1 VSIHS
6 SIFARVLAR
15 AAFAVLAVLP
25 FAAANAE
32 FVRVTAANA
41 LGNSVYDV
49 TSFTPPGTIST
60 LNTDGS
66 KHGSFQALVQVANA
80 ATSTVDVLVAD
91 AILGQI
97 IRYTPALGATPASE
111 SVVWSYTG
119 SGSGPAHPDGLS
131 VDSAGNLYIVTSK
144 FFDGTKGAVWVL
156 PANPASPTG
165 YAPSPLL
172 IDGTTFSNA
181 NGVTVLQETAVA
193 TTSTAAWGIG
203 DLLVLVGNKSWPQ
216 NGNVSELV
224 VYRAASISSVLSGG
238 GPRGA
243 PDLTLI
249 TNSQFPNTEFPTG
262 MDFWPADA
270 QVNHSTLLV
279 ATTAGRVLRYDF
291 DPMTLAPS
299 FQVFASNL
307 GIGLQKIKVGLQLE
321 VPYAFA
327 TQVLTGLTG
336 RILQLGA
343 PTSPGTT
350 NLIGSATQGVLEP
363 DGLAVARTA
372 AVTAQSCA
380 TPAGCDISNGVDPHQ
395 ITLTGN
401 TVLTGNIT
409 EQTCVILTDTRY
421 DANGNCA
428 NVELDARTFC
438 PGFNVS
444 IPGETCGGSGISK
457 KGFALI
463 RTVANGVDNLPGN
476 PLIVKTQDGVDNI
489 LPPAAG
495 GSNPSCNAFSLN
507 PFSPFAVI
515 SWAPR
520 TDATPTEGTI
530 VEAQGDPL
538 GLTPLIDSEGLCDNS
553 LGFSRGGSYFAVGL
567 IYNAVALGGPNG
579 FSTFALKKYTNLF
592 NTADAANISTTITP
606 PAVTSTKGAL
616 ETALGQVNTYLGQQD
631 YACAANEVVTTN
643 ALVANDPNPAANYP
657 GDSVNNPNPWGEVQG
672 RLANLYVILN
682 TLILGNPTN
691 AEWPLALP
699 DAPPVC
705 GPPTV
710 TLNANMPTSIQPNTA
725 TTLTWSSQHALSCT
739 ASGGWSGSQALSG
752 KNVSTGNLASTTTFT
767 LVCTGFNNQTSP
779 PAMATVTVVPPPTI
793 TNLSASPP
801 IFASN
806 IGASPTISWTS
817 TYATSCTVS
826 GGTFSF
832 NVNNLAGTSS
842 PVVSSV
848 PATAI
853 NATTQYTVNCT
864 NSLGVAAGAQTVTV
878 TAVVPPTISTFSAS
892 PMSVSPGGS
901 TTFSWSLTG
910 TDASTSCAVG
920 TPAGSV
926 PAGTSGVTLTN
937 LQATAT
943 YTLACSNS
951 SGGVAATQMAPNTVT
966 VTVVPS
972 PTIANLSANP
982 SIFASTS
989 GSSSTISW
997 NSTYATSCTVS
1008 GGTFSS
1014 TVTLAGSSSAVA
1026 SSVPVTG
1033 INATTQYTVNC
1044 TNSLGVMVS
1053 QQISVTVV
1061 TPPTVSG
1068 FSASPATVTA
1078 GGSTTFSWT
1087 LAGTANF
1094 STSCAIGTPSG
1105 TVLQVPTG
1113 ANSFT
1118 INNLQTTN
1126 SGVYTLACTNASGNV
1141 TATATSL
1148 KVTVTVAAPVKIVSF
1163 TANPTTVYDEGRTSS
1178 LSWSATTIAANPTS
1192 CAITG
1197 GGLNLTKLGAT
1208 GGPLIT
1214 LPLRSTTTFT
1224 LTCSNSSSKA
1234 TATTTVTVI
1243 DSDHDSD

>member
-1 VSIHS
+1 LSIHS

-80 ATSTVDVLVAD
+80 ATGTVDVLVAD
-91 AILGQI
+91 ATLGQI

-111 SVVWSYTG
+111 TVVWSYTG

-553 LGFSRGGSYFAVGL
+553 SGFSRGGSYFAVGL

-592 NTADAANISTTITP
+592 NTADAANISTTITQP
-606 PAVTSTKGAL
+606 SGTSTKGAL
-616 ETALGQVNTYLGQQD
+616 ETALGQVNTYLAQQD
-631 YACAANEVVTTN
+631 YACAANAVVATN

-657 GDSVNNPNPWGEVQG
+657 GDSVNNPNPWGEIQG

-682 TLILGNPTN
+682 TLILGNTTN

-699 DAPPVC
+699 DAPPPCAPQIMSFTAPAAVLSGTSPALGWTAAHATSC
-705 GPPTV
+705 AITGSPGGYSAQGLAVSGSTNAPAIAANTTYTLTCSNPYSASGTSQQIMVTAVQTPTINSFSASAPAVLSGGTVTLSWSSNAMSCAISGSPGGFAANGSGSGSVPTTPITANTTYTLSCSNSSGGVTATATAPPPVMVTAVQTPTINSFSASAPAVLSGGTV
-710 TLNANMPTSIQPNTA
+710 TLN
-725 TTLTWSSQHALSCT
+725 WSSNAMACAVAGTPGGFAANGSG
-739 ASGGWSGSQALSG
+739 SGGVL
-752 KNVSTGNLASTTTFT
+752 TT
-767 LVCTGFNNQTSP
+767 P
-779 PAMATVTVVPPPTI
+779 I
-793 TNLSASPP
+793 TAN
-801 IFASN
+801 
-806 IGASPTISWTS
+806 T
-817 TYATSCTVS
+817 
-826 GGTFSF
+826 
-832 NVNNLAGTSS
+832 
-842 PVVSSV
+842 
-848 PATAI
+848 
-853 NATTQYTVNCT
+853 
-864 NSLGVAAGAQTVTV
+864 
-878 TAVVPPTISTFSAS
+878 
-892 PMSVSPGGS
+892 
-901 TTFSWSLTG
+901 
-910 TDASTSCAVG
+910 
-920 TPAGSV
+920 
-926 PAGTSGVTLTN
+926 
-937 LQATAT
+937 T

-951 SGGVAATQMAPNTVT
+951 SNGVTATATAPSPVMVTAVQTPTITSFTAPSAVLSGAAPVLSWASNAMSCAISGTPGGYSAPGLSGSNSVTAAPITVATTYTLACSNSSNGVTATATAAAPVT
-966 VTVVPS
+966 VTVVTT
-972 PTIANLSANP
+972 PTIGSFTVSP
-982 SIFASTS
+982 SVIS
-989 GSSSTISW
+989 GSAPVLTW
-997 NSTYATSCTVS
+997 TS
-1008 GGTFSS
+1008 
-1014 TVTLAGSSSAVA
+1014 
-1026 SSVPVTG
+1026 
-1033 INATTQYTVNC
+1033 NA
-1044 TNSLGVMVS
+1044 M
-1053 QQISVTVV
+1053 
-1061 TPPTVSG
+1061 
-1068 FSASPATVTA
+1068 
-1078 GGSTTFSWT
+1078 
-1087 LAGTANF
+1087 
-1094 STSCAIGTPSG
+1094 SCAISSTPAGYSAVGLPGSG
-1105 TVLQVPTG
+1105 T
-1113 ANSFT
+1113 
-1118 INNLQTTN
+1118 QTAAPITV
-1126 SGVYTLACTNASGNV
+1126 STTYTLACSNASGGV
-1141 TATATSL
+1141 TATAT
-1148 KVTVTVAAPVKIVSF
+1148 VTSVPVAVTQPVKINFF
-1163 TANPTTVYDEGRTSS
+1163 TANRSTVDGDETSY
-1178 LSWSATTIAANPTS
+1178 LSWSATTTAAYPTS

-1197 GGLNLTKLGAT
+1197 GKFNATNLSAA
-1208 GGPLIT
+1208 GGPLSVGI
-1214 LPLRSTTTFT
+1214 LKSTTTFK
-1224 LTCSNSSSKA
+1224 LTCSNSGSSA
-1234 TATTTVTVI
+1234 TASVTVTFHY
-1243 DSDHDSD
+1243 DDDDH